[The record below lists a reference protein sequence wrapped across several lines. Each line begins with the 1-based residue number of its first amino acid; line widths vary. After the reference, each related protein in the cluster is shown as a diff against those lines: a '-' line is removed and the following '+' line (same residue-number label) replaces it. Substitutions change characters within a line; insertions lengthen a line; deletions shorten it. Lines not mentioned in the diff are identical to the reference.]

1 MALAEFLC
9 PPRVSAPVRLGR
21 AASSARPIQ
30 ATESLLLSSFYVVIS
45 LAFGGFVWWHLGS
58 QAGMEFLASYLVEKS
73 LSLDNIFVIALIFS
87 YFAIPAEFQHRVLI
101 FGILGVVILRGIMVG
116 LGSVL
121 VAQFSWVLY
130 IFAVFLIV
138 TGFKMMTSGQK
149 DYDVGNNPVI
159 GWMRRRFRVTPD
171 FAEGRFFVRR
181 YDDKASKMATYAT
194 PLFLALVVI
203 ETVDIAFAVDS
214 IPAVFV
220 ITTDPF
226 IVYTSNMF
234 AILGLRALYFA
245 LGALLRHF
253 KYLKQALSIVLI
265 FIGSKIFIA
274 DALNLEKFPPL
285 LSLSVT
291 LAILSAGVLASLVW
305 ASDKRSAG

>member
-1 MALAEFLC
+1 M
-9 PPRVSAPVRLGR
+9 
-21 AASSARPIQ
+21 I
-30 ATESLLLSSFYVVIS
+30 
-45 LAFGGFVWWHLGS
+45 
-58 QAGMEFLASYLVEKS
+58 
-73 LSLDNIFVIALIFS
+73 
-87 YFAIPAEFQHRVLI
+87 
-101 FGILGVVILRGIMVG
+101 G

-121 VAQFSWVLY
+121 VAQFAWVLY

-138 TGFKMMTSGQK
+138 TGVRMMTSGDK
-149 DYDVGNNPVI
+149 EYEVGNNPVI
-159 GWMRRRFRVTPD
+159 GWMRRRFRVTSD

-181 YDDKASKMATYAT
+181 YDNKASKMATYAT

-245 LGALLRHF
+245 LGALLRRF
-253 KYLKQALSIVLI
+253 RYLKLALSVVLI

-274 DALNLEKFPPL
+274 DVLDLEKFPPL

-291 LAILSAGVLASLVW
+291 LAILSAGVVASLVW
-305 ASDKRSAG
+305 ASDKRSAR